1 MKFRIAVVC
10 SVVWFFFILSDTL
23 RNGRF
28 HSDEFILMGAIP
40 LITAWGIWWIVKGKK
55 EDETKKQ

>member
-23 RNGRF
+23 RHGRF
-28 HSDEFILMGAIP
+28 HPDEFLLLGVIP
-40 LITAWGIWWIVKGKK
+40 LIIAWGIWWALKARKK
-55 EDETKKQ
+55 IEKK